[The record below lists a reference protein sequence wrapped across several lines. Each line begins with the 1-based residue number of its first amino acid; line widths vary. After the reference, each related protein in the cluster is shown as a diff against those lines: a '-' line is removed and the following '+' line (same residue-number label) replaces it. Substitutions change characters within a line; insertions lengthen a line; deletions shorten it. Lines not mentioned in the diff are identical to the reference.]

1 MKRYVWFS
9 ASGICLL
16 VDMKDES
23 VIGSIIPQVNGDCI
37 IRYGHHPKTEPMLE
51 DVVKAQN
58 SDQQTIIKAAGT
70 ICGRLQIDQRAGE
83 DSRALMRFA
92 AEGGVYRA

>member
-16 VDMKDES
+16 VDMKDET

-58 SDQQTIIKAAGT
+58 SDQ
-70 ICGRLQIDQRAGE
+70 RAGE
-83 DSRALMRFA
+83 DSRALMQFA
-92 AEGGVYRA
+92 AEGGVYHA

>member
-1 MKRYVWFS
+1 MKRYIWFS

-37 IRYGHHPKTEPMLE
+37 IRYGHHPQTEPMLE

-70 ICGRLQIDQRAGE
+70 ICGRLLIDQRAGE
-83 DSRALMRFA
+83 DSRALMQFA